1 MGAGA
6 SGLIDTD
13 RDFVIKQ
20 GIALY
25 IDKDY
30 ITACHLLIP
39 QIEHAICNLALK
51 LGTQALR
58 MQPSGN
64 EYMVQLMDKLFDV
77 TEIHDFIG
85 DDNIFYLRTLL
96 TEQRGLNLRNLLCHG
111 LINPIYYDA
120 TKADRIIHALL
131 LIGELKN
138 I

>member
-51 LGTQALR
+51 LGTQVKLDRVLDYTKQTMVA
-58 MQPSGN
+58 
-64 EYMVQLMDKLFDV
+64 YMSEEEL
-77 TEIHDFIG
+77 E
-85 DDNIFYLRTLL
+85 R
-96 TEQRGLNLRNLLCHG
+96 LC
-111 LINPIYYDA
+111 
-120 TKADRIIHALL
+120 
-131 LIGELKN
+131 
-138 I
+138 